1 MMSYYFTMFS
11 VKRVVNFFRCL
22 GLRAGSGVQFQN
34 YPRERS
40 QSHARDA
47 CQVWRLLVPYA
58 TSLPLG
64 ETVLL
69 KIK

>member
-22 GLRAGSGVQFQN
+22 GLGAGRGVQFQN

-40 QSHARDA
+40 QSHARDVFK
-47 CQVWRLLVPYA
+47 C
-58 TSLPLG
+58 G
-64 ETVLL
+64 DN
-69 KIK
+69 

>member
-22 GLRAGSGVQFQN
+22 GPRAGSGVQFQN

-40 QSHARDA
+40 QSHARD
-47 CQVWRLLVPYA
+47 VPKRGRLIPYA
-58 TSLPLG
+58 ASLPLG
-64 ETVLL
+64 KTVLL
-69 KIK
+69 HIE